1 MAIRLEDKKQIV
13 SEVNEA
19 ATSALSAVLA
29 DYRGVTVGDLTEL
42 RKTARQN
49 NVYLRVVRNTLL
61 KKAVENTSF
70 DCMKDALVGP
80 TILAFSM
87 EDPGA
92 AARVLKDFAKGNDKF
107 EIKALSIGGKLLGAD
122 QIDAL
127 ASLPTYDQ
135 AVAMLMSVMPAPIS
149 KPRQPHAEAAE
160 VAAPRKRPT
169 PVMQKPRWKKHPR
182 QKPRKKQLPKPKR
195 RKKRN
200 PKAERKKLR
209 SKSFLTKLHKA
220 VILTAFF
227 IARWYVRPLFPMPA
241 SPG

>member
-29 DYRGVTVGDLTEL
+29 DYRGVSVSDLTSL
-42 RKTARQN
+42 RKVAREN
-49 NVYLRVVRNTLL
+49 GVFLRVVRNTLL
-61 KKAVENTSF
+61 KRAVASTDFECLNPVLS
-70 DCMKDALVGP
+70 GP

-122 QIDAL
+122 QLDAL

-135 AVAMLMSVMPAPIS
+135 AVSMLMSVMLAPVT
-149 KPRQPHAEAAE
+149 KLARTFNEVPTKVTRA
-160 VAAPRKRPT
+160 VAAVRD
-169 PVMQKPRWKKHPR
+169 QK
-182 QKPRKKQLPKPKR
+182 Q
-195 RKKRN
+195 
-200 PKAERKKLR
+200 A
-209 SKSFLTKLHKA
+209 A
-220 VILTAFF
+220 
-227 IARWYVRPLFPMPA
+227 
-241 SPG
+241 